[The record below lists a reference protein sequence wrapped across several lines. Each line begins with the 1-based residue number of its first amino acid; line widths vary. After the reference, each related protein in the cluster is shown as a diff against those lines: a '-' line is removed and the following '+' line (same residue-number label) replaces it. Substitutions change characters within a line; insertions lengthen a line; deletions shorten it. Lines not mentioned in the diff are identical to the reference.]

1 MLGTSPETEDSPR
14 VSSSTTQIKSN
25 IQQYEYMGLV
35 GLIVLAIVVYI
46 FRWSEYQSTNY
57 ERMNSSL
64 MMYIGYQKILVLIK

>member
-46 FRWSEYQSTNY
+46 FR
-57 ERMNSSL
+57 
-64 MMYIGYQKILVLIK
+64 